1 MPLFSKLPQIL
12 KTHGFHVLQNANLC
26 PHKQFKIDHSN
37 CYMVEYVY
45 ILYAAPVPFLGGPYA
60 EKFHSKTYRLPPGS
74 PFLARGAWWAA
85 PICPPAAVRKAACH
99 DFGGQRCLPALQLYW
114 RGRRPHRHR
123 CGACQRGIPAYGLP
137 REFTIIDWERKTQL
151 LETGDIDCVWGSF
164 TINGR
169 EDDYRW
175 AGPYMA
181 SRQVVAVMP
190 GSDIETIADL
200 EGRTL
205 AVQST
210 TKPEELF
217 LTDAS
222 LPALRDLYCFE
233 DRELIYTALGKG
245 YVDAIAAHEVSIL
258 QYMQDYNTEYRIL
271 DEPLQVVR
279 LGVAFGKN
287 DVRGLETQLTATLD
301 EMRADGTLAAIIGKY
316 LANPEK
322 FLEVDGLVE

>member
-1 MPLFSKLPQIL
+1 MQKNFTLKRIVCLLAAFCLAAGLVGCADMPASSSEESSLPTIL
-12 KTHGFHVLQNANLC
+12 VGSDVYPPFNYIGEDGAPTG
-26 PHKQFKIDHSN
+26 ID
-37 CYMVEYVY
+37 VE
-45 ILYAAPVPFLGGPYA
+45 LAKEAFRRMG
-60 EKFHSKTYRLPPGS
+60 YRT
-74 PFLARGAWWAA
+74 
-85 PICPPAAVRKAACH
+85 
-99 DFGGQRCLPALQLYW
+99 
-114 RGRRPHRHR
+114 
-123 CGACQRGIPAYGLP
+123 
-137 REFTIIDWERKTQL
+137 EFTIIDWERKTQL

-200 EGRTL
+200 EGRSL

-271 DEPLQVVR
+271 DEPLQVVS

-316 LANPEK
+316 LANPEI

>member
-1 MPLFSKLPQIL
+1 MKKHRRGL
-12 KTHGFHVLQNANLC
+12 
-26 PHKQFKIDHSN
+26 
-37 CYMVEYVY
+37 
-45 ILYAAPVPFLGGPYA
+45 
-60 EKFHSKTYRLPPGS
+60 RL
-74 PFLARGAWWAA
+74 
-85 PICPPAAVRKAACH
+85 AACLLALAMCAALLC
-99 DFGGQRCLPALQLYW
+99 GCLHPGKADSYTATMPVIVVGSDNYPPFNYIGEDGAPTGIDVELAKEAF
-114 RGRRPHRHR
+114 RRMGYR
-123 CGACQRGIPAYGLP
+123 A
-137 REFTIIDWERKTQL
+137 EFTIIDWERKTQL